1 MNFKEQ
7 ANFSLPIAYNKIL
20 RMFVIN
26 FKFQI
31 QENINQKNYFLGI
44 SGGVLRGQSP
54 LNITP
59 DRDTKMANVVD
70 IR

>member
-1 MNFKEQ
+1 
-7 ANFSLPIAYNKIL
+7 
-20 RMFVIN
+20 MFVIN

-31 QENINQKNYFLGI
+31 QKNINQKNYFLGI
-44 SGGVLRGQSP
+44 SGGVLRGRSP

-70 IR
+70 D

>member
-1 MNFKEQ
+1 M
-7 ANFSLPIAYNKIL
+7 PIAYNKIL
-20 RMFVIN
+20 RMFVIH

-44 SGGVLRGQSP
+44 SGDVLRGQSP

-59 DRDTKMANVVD
+59 DRDTKMAKVVD
-70 IR
+70 D

>member
-1 MNFKEQ
+1 
-7 ANFSLPIAYNKIL
+7 
-20 RMFVIN
+20 MFVIH

-44 SGGVLRGQSP
+44 SGDVLRGQSP

-59 DRDTKMANVVD
+59 DRDTKMAKVVD
-70 IR
+70 D

>member
-1 MNFKEQ
+1 M
-7 ANFSLPIAYNKIL
+7 YNKIL
-20 RMFVIN
+20 RMFIIN